1 MTITLPEMTRFL
13 LSLDKAVDTVFAAV
27 REGQRGETSIP
38 QVPAARV
45 VDAAQ
50 ALMQLQNKE
59 VEMVFTG
66 IRPGEKV
73 HEIMVSEEECF
84 RTSERNGFYVIHSI
98 LPELRGE
105 SGNFE
110 PALNGEYSSA
120 NDNISIPELQR
131 LLAAASDEI
140 ASFK

>member
-1 MTITLPEMTRFL
+1 
-13 LSLDKAVDTVFAAV
+13 
-27 REGQRGETSIP
+27 
-38 QVPAARV
+38 
-45 VDAAQ
+45 
-50 ALMQLQNKE
+50 MQLQNKE

-105 SGNFE
+105 SGSFV

-120 NDNISIPELQR
+120 NDNISIPDLQR